1 MSRNQ
6 IILCVAGVLLFIGI
20 FKPDLS
26 WLRSPIQTP
35 TVVDTIEIDSPKS
48 KELKQLAENVRD
60 CFLNSDS
67 STRQNDARMLS
78 NLYRDLALLVS
89 LNNANEVITST
100 ETIRQANI
108 LCGAMLNLDIKGKYA
123 GLAEAAEK
131 LLSSTIG
138 SENVKMTNDLRAKSI
153 DCFNALSWACQ
164 EGSK

>member
-89 LNNANEVITST
+89 LNNANEVIT
-100 ETIRQANI
+100 
-108 LCGAMLNLDIKGKYA
+108 
-123 GLAEAAEK
+123 
-131 LLSSTIG
+131 
-138 SENVKMTNDLRAKSI
+138 
-153 DCFNALSWACQ
+153 
-164 EGSK
+164 